1 MKMYMVL
8 LLILLGLTPLD
19 ASRRW
24 SLKFNYEKPEYIRV
38 QDSTGEIQ
46 THWYMIYS
54 LTNPTDRDLH
64 ISVELKVITDDEHV
78 YYNSLYPGVEKL
90 VEAQKNQKF
99 LNVLEMKGEDL
110 SGTIAAGETKL
121 GIALFGR
128 IDDEMDTMNIHIT
141 GLVDVVSHE
150 GTTVFKEVKVLI
162 LTYQRKG
169 DEFNRHLDLLHYVR
183 KEWIVT
189 KKEEIRKDEKKSE

>member
-1 MKMYMVL
+1 MKMVMVFL
-8 LLILLGLTPLD
+8 LALFSLAPLE
-19 ASRRW
+19 ATRRW

-38 QDSTGEIQ
+38 QDSTGELL
-46 THWYMIYS
+46 TYWYMVYS
-54 LTNPTDRDLH
+54 LTNPTERDLH
-64 ISVELKVITDDEHV
+64 ISVELKVVTDDDHV

-90 VEAQKNQKF
+90 IEAQKNQKF
-99 LNVLEMKGEDL
+99 FNVLEMKGDDL

-128 IDDEMDTMNIHIT
+128 VDGEMDIMNVHVT

-150 GTTVFKEVKVLI
+150 GTTVYKEVKVFI
-162 LTYQRKG
+162 LTYERKG

-183 KEWIVT
+183 QDWLVT
-189 KKEEIRKDEKKSE
+189 KREEIRKDEKKSE